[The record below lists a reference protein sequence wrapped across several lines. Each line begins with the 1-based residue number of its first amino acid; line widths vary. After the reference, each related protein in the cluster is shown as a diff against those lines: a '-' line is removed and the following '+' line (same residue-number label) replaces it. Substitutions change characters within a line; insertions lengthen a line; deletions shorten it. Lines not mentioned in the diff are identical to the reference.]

1 VVGILNQTGTVA
13 EICIHLNGQS
23 QGRLVD
29 SD

>member
-1 VVGILNQTGTVA
+1 VVGILNQTGTVP
-13 EICIHLNGQS
+13 EICIHLKGQS